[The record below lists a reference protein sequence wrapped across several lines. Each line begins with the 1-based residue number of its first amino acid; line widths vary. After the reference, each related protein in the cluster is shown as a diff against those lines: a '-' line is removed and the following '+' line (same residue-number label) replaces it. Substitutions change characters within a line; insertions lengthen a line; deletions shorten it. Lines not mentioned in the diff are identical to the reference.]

1 MLSLVAFDI
10 RGFWG
15 SEHGMVFVLPKKKKK
30 KLQDFDSLLHFEILK
45 HLYIIVHHLG
55 EQTMVIR
62 KFSV

>member
-1 MLSLVAFDI
+1 MLSLVSVDI

-15 SEHGMVFVLPKKKKK
+15 SEHGMVFVLQKK
-30 KLQDFDSLLHFEILK
+30 KLQAFDSLLHFEILK